1 MLSKK
6 LNKLI
11 TLCKDRRAWLAL
23 FAGLSLT
30 FAYAPFNLWPLVFI
44 ALALACYCT
53 DVKSTKQVAIYAFIF
68 SFGWFAAGISWV
80 HVSIAQFG
88 GLPLPISI
96 LLMAFLC
103 GYLALYPTLAFI
115 CAHKFSHT
123 AWQRVFLLVSGFAV
137 FEFSRGKL
145 LSGFPWL
152 SFGYTLTD
160 SPFNT
165 LAPLIGEIG
174 LTLLCVMLGACLYL
188 LITSRKYVFTIAA
201 TSVIALLFLLNH
213 FIQSPTYNNK
223 VISTL
228 LVQGNIQ
235 QSLRWEPEQFWPTMS
250 KYRDMTRR
258 HWQDVDLVVWPEAA
272 IPEIEDIA
280 YPFLEGLDKAA
291 AFNNTAVITGIPDY
305 QFNTKTVYN
314 TLIVLG
320 KQQASDTEGHYQYLH
335 RNRYQKHQLLPIG
348 EFVPFEDILRPI
360 APLFNL
366 AMSSFNRGERVQT
379 NLVAN
384 GLHILPAICYEIAFS
399 ELVRD
404 NFTPGSDLLFTVSND
419 AWFGDSHGPHQHMQ
433 IARMR
438 ALELQR
444 PLIRVTNNGITGVFD
459 PISKQQI
466 TLPQFTDDVLKVDV
480 KLISGISLFSQYGQ
494 APIWW
499 VVIGMFISVF
509 FANIKRLLA
518 AKLEQHFL

>member
-6 LNKLI
+6 LNKFI
-11 TLCKDRRAWLAL
+11 TLCKDLRAWLAL

-44 ALALACYCT
+44 AIALACYCT
-53 DVKSTKQVAIYAFIF
+53 DVKSTKQVAIYGFIF

-88 GLPLPISI
+88 GLPLPASL

-115 CAHKFSHT
+115 CAHKFSQT
-123 AWQRVFLLVSGFAV
+123 PWQRVFLLISGFAI
-137 FEFSRGKL
+137 FEFLRGKL
-145 LSGFPWL
+145 LTGFPWL

-160 SPFNT
+160 SPFSI
-165 LAPLIGEIG
+165 LAPIMGEVG

-188 LITSRKYVFTIAA
+188 LITARQYVLSIGA
-201 TSVIALLFLLNH
+201 TTAIALLFLFNH

-305 QFNTKTVYN
+305 QFNSKTVYN
-314 TLIVLG
+314 SLIVLG
-320 KQQASDTEGHYQYLH
+320 KQQAHDTEGHYQYLH

-384 GLHILPAICYEIAFS
+384 GLHILPAICYEITFS

-404 NFTPGSDLLFTVSND
+404 NFTDESDLLFTVSND

-459 PISKQQI
+459 PISKQQ
-466 TLPQFTDDVLKVDV
+466 TALSQFTADTLKVDV
-480 KLISGISLFSQYGQ
+480 KLIQGTTLFSQYGQ
-494 APIWW
+494 KPVWLFVSILLLYII
-499 VVIGMFISVF
+499 VVR
-509 FANIKRLLA
+509 IKASLMTKVARN
-518 AKLEQHFL
+518 FL

>member
-1 MLSKK
+1 MLNKK
-6 LNKLI
+6 LNKLV
-11 TLCKDRRAWLAL
+11 TLSKDLRAWLAF

-30 FAYAPFNLWPLVFI
+30 FAYAPFNLWPLVFVAI
-44 ALALACYCT
+44 AIACYCT
-53 DVKSTKQVAIYAFIF
+53 DVQYSKQAAKYGFIF
-68 SFGWFAAGISWV
+68 SFGWFTAGISWV
-80 HVSIAQFG
+80 HVSISQFG
-88 GLPLPISI
+88 GLPLPVSL
-96 LLMAFLC
+96 LLMALLC
-103 GYLALYPTLAFI
+103 GYLALFPTLAFL
-115 CAHKFSHT
+115 CAHKFSR
-123 AWQRVFLLVSGFAV
+123 APWQRVFLLISGFAI
-137 FEFSRGKL
+137 FEFFRGKL
-145 LSGFPWL
+145 LTGFPWL

-160 SPFNT
+160 SPFNR
-165 LAPLIGEIG
+165 LAPLIGEMG
-174 LTLLCVMLGACLYL
+174 LTLMCVLLGACLYALVTARQYL
-188 LITSRKYVFTIAA
+188 LSTFT
-201 TSVIALLFLLNH
+201 VIAVSLLFLLSH
-213 FIQSPTYNNK
+213 FVQSPSYNHK
-223 VISTL
+223 TITTL

-250 KYRDMTRR
+250 KYRDMTRV
-258 HWQDVDLVVWPEAA
+258 HWQNTDLVVWPEAA

-320 KQQASDTEGHYQYLH
+320 KKNNDDQTGHYQYLH
-335 RNRYQKHQLLPIG
+335 PNRYQKHQLLPIG
-348 EFVPFEDILRPI
+348 EFVPFEELLRPL

-379 NLVAN
+379 NLIAN
-384 GLHILPAICYEIAFS
+384 GLNILPAICYEIAFS

-404 NFTPGSDLLFTVSND
+404 NFTEESDLLFTVSND

-459 PISKQQI
+459 PISKIQ
-466 TLPQFTDDVLKVDV
+466 TSLPQFTDDVLKVDV
-480 KLISGISLFSQYGQ
+480 KLISGISPFSQHGQ
-494 APIWW
+494 TPMWW
-499 VVIGMFISVF
+499 IVIGMLISVILVN
-509 FANIKRLLA
+509 AKRLVA